1 MKKPTTKQLKS
12 MLRKIDLVKVS
23 ASVCSCGCSCSR
35 KQLVDKKEQK
45 V

>member
-23 ASVCSCGCSCSR
+23 ASVCSCGCSSSG
-35 KQLVDKKEQK
+35 KQLVEKKEQK